1 MVRRALSL
9 RRGSALSLEIETGSN
24 TTSSRTFSL
33 PGSEILIAQ
42 NQTQPVGDNDSMPTG
57 SNQNPRQRHGGGRL
71 PLSRHHQN
79 IRKKSSMT
87 SINAGN
93 NTVSTTAPP
102 ARNKNRIRT
111 RTNSSS
117 TSVSL
122 TSTNSTNSSISL
134 DELDASPVLNRAGG
148 LSSMLDDGLAVIL
161 DDEYR
166 DDGSDSGPDRLGGLR
181 SSSRTRACSGKL
193 LMAIGED
200 VRGI

>member
-24 TTSSRTFSL
+24 TASGRTFSL
-33 PGSEILIAQ
+33 PGSEIQIAQ
-42 NQTQPVGDNDSMPTG
+42 NQTQPVGENDSMTTG
-57 SNQNPRQRHGGGRL
+57 SNQNPRHHHGGGRL

-93 NTVSTTAPP
+93 TVSTTAPP
-102 ARNKNRIRT
+102 ARSQNRART

-122 TSTNSTNSSISL
+122 ISTDSTNSSVSL

-148 LSSMLDDGLAVIL
+148 LSSMLDDDLAVIL

-181 SSSRTRACSGKL
+181 SSRTRACSGNL